1 MAFLLRLLL
10 VVFCSFATSIVR
22 QSNRRLDERS
32 DGRSS
37 RRLNGRSNGRSRDG
51 SGERSGE
58 RLQDGSGRVRLAKKD
73 RRKSSGDGSPLD
85 GRSE

>member
-32 DGRSS
+32 DGRS
-37 RRLNGRSNGRSRDG
+37 NGRSRDG
-51 SGERSGE
+51 SGERLGE

-73 RRKSSGDGSPLD
+73 RRKSSGDGSPFD
-85 GRSE
+85 GRSD

>member
-10 VVFCSFATSIVR
+10 VIFCSFATSIVR
-22 QSNRRLDERS
+22 QSNLRMDERS
-32 DGRSS
+32 D
-37 RRLNGRSNGRSRDG
+37 GRSNGRSRDG
-51 SGERSGE
+51 SGRRSGE

>member
-32 DGRSS
+32 D
-37 RRLNGRSNGRSRDG
+37 GRSNGRSRDG

>member
-37 RRLNGRSNGRSRDG
+37 GRLNGRSRDG

-58 RLQDGSGRVRLAKKD
+58 RLQDGAGRVRLAKKN